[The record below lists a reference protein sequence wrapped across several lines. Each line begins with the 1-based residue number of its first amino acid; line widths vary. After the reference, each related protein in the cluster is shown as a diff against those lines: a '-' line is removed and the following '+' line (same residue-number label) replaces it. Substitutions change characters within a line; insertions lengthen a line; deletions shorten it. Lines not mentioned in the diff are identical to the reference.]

1 VLRLIRRRLLLSV
14 VIIWLVSSIVF
25 LATQALPGD
34 AARAILGKEAT
45 PERLAAL
52 QKQLGTDRPVAMQY
66 VSWFTHLL
74 HGDLGKSLVN
84 GESVTSYLRPLIENS
99 MVLMLLA
106 ALISSLTALVFGI
119 WTAAKRDSMIDHAT
133 TIVTLILAAP
143 PEFVIGIVL
152 TWLFS
157 TGAFHLLPAVFTG
170 TPGDPAWTNPTQLVL
185 PTLTLGLAVA
195 PYLTRMLRG
204 TTLEVLETE
213 YVQHARLK
221 GLPERVVLL
230 RHALPNAVGPVIQV
244 LALQFAWLVGGVIIV
259 EYLFRFPG
267 IGTAVVNAVT
277 TRDLPVMQ
285 ALAIFFAV
293 FYVTVNLLADLVTL
307 LLNPRARTA
316 K

>member
-1 VLRLIRRRLLLSV
+1 MLRLIGRRLLLSV

-45 PERLAAL
+45 PDRLAAL
-52 QKQLGTDRPVAMQY
+52 QRQLGTDRPVITQY
-66 VSWFTHLL
+66 VSWFTHLI
-74 HGDLGKSLVN
+74 HGDFGKSLVN
-84 GESVTSYLRPLIENS
+84 GESVTSYLRPLIGNS
-99 MVLMLLA
+99 MVLMILA
-106 ALISSLTALVFGI
+106 AVLSSLVALVFGV
-119 WTAAKRDSMIDHAT
+119 WTAARRDTVLDHAT
-133 TIVTLILAAP
+133 TIVTLVFAAL
-143 PEFVIGIVL
+143 PEFVIGVAL
-152 TWLFS
+152 TWLFA
-157 TGAFHLLPAVFTG
+157 TGVFHLLPAVFTG
-170 TPGDPAWTNPTQLVL
+170 TPGDPAWAKPVQIVL
-185 PTLTLGLAVA
+185 PTLTLVLAVA

-230 RHALPNAVGPVIQV
+230 RHALPNALGPVIQV
-244 LALQFAWLVGGVIIV
+244 LALQFAWLIGGVIIV

-277 TRDLPVMQ
+277 TRDLPVTQ
-285 ALAIFFAV
+285 ALAIFFGV
-293 FYVTVNLLADLVTL
+293 FYVSVNLLADIATL
-307 LLNPRARTA
+307 MLNPRARTA